1 MEKIIVK
8 SDKQMLVD
16 WYFQMVA
23 DSLGPHAEL
32 NVRSGETWQ
41 PEISGPLVE
50 KSVVFRSKV

>member
-23 DSLGPHAEL
+23 DSLGRDAEL
-32 NVRSGETWQ
+32 TVRTGEVYQ